1 MTLLRWFHPFVA
13 CLMLSGLL
21 PLIHRR
27 LHPRVSAVVLAAS
40 VVWISTVAVIGIWL
54 VALRY
59 LAHISWLADQFQW
72 CSKIV
77 GAHSTVSMWVGL
89 PAVAATITGIVR
101 AVRFSRVQRTLRS
114 SRLRGTSIVASDD
127 VFAFVVP
134 GPDGATIVSSGLLRH
149 LGPDEQEVVFAHERA
164 HAEHRHDRYLTIGR
178 AAEAVLPVIRPL
190 TRRLEFSLE
199 RWADDAAV
207 AAVAAVNGDRV
218 LVARTI
224 AKVALLP
231 HRSAQPSLA
240 FAGFGEAARAEF
252 LLDPPPRSHL
262 LTALAVSSSAVGLTF
277 ALYQLHHFEAL
288 FDTLCR
294 T

>member
-1 MTLLRWFHPFVA
+1 MTLLPWFHPFMA

-27 LHPRVSAVVLAAS
+27 LHPRVSATVLAAS
-40 VVWISTVAVIGIWL
+40 VVWISSVAVIGIWL
-54 VALRY
+54 MAFRY
-59 LAHISWLADQFQW
+59 LVHVSWLSAQLQW
-72 CSKIV
+72 CTAIV
-77 GAHSTVSMWVGL
+77 GAHNTVSSWVGV
-89 PAVAATITGIVR
+89 PAVLMLMIGVVR
-101 AVRFSRVQRTLRS
+101 AVRFWQVQRMLRS
-114 SRLRGTSIVASDD
+114 SHLSGTSIVASDD

-134 GPDGATIVSSGLLRH
+134 GPDAATIVSSGLLRH

-164 HAEHRHDRYLTIGR
+164 HADHRHDRYLVIGR
-178 AAEAVLPVIRPL
+178 AAEAVLPIIRPL

-207 AAVAAVNGDRV
+207 TAVNGDRL

-231 HRSAQPSLA
+231 HRAARPVLG
-240 FAGFGEAARAEF
+240 FAGLGEAARAEF
-252 LLDPPPRSHL
+252 LLDPPERSRS
-262 LTALAVSSSAVGLTF
+262 LTALAALSSTIGLAF

-288 FDTLCR
+288 LNTICR

>member
-1 MTLLRWFHPFVA
+1 MTLLRWFHPFMA
-13 CLMLSGLL
+13 CLTLSGLL

-27 LHPRVSAVVLAAS
+27 LHPRVSAAVLAAS

-54 VALRY
+54 TAFRY
-59 LAHISWLADQFQW
+59 LAHVSWLAAQFQW
-72 CSKIV
+72 CSVIV
-77 GAHSTVSMWVGL
+77 GAHNTVPSWIGL
-89 PAVAATITGIVR
+89 PAVVAWIAGMVR
-101 AVRFSRVQRTLRS
+101 VVRFWSVQRRLRS
-114 SRLRGTSIVASDD
+114 SRLRGVSVVTSDD

-134 GPDGATIVSSGLLRH
+134 GPDAATIVSSGLLRH

-207 AAVAAVNGDRV
+207 TAVHGDRL

-224 AKVALLP
+224 AKVALLS
-231 HRSAQPSLA
+231 HRSARPVL
-240 FAGFGEAARAEF
+240 GFTGLGDAARAEF
-252 LLDPPPRSHL
+252 LLDPPSRSL
-262 LTALAVSSSAVGLTF
+262 SLTALAVASSAVGLTF
-277 ALYQLHHFEAL
+277 ALYQMHHFEAL
-288 FDTLCR
+288 LNTLCR

>member
-1 MTLLRWFHPFVA
+1 MTVLHWFHPFMA

-27 LHPRVSAVVLAAS
+27 LHPRVSAAVLIAS
-40 VVWISTVAVIGIWL
+40 VVWIATVAVIGIWL
-54 VALRY
+54 MAFRY
-59 LAHISWLADQFQW
+59 LAHLSWLSAQLQW
-72 CSKIV
+72 CSAIV
-77 GAHSTVSMWVGL
+77 GAHSTVSNWVGV
-89 PAVAATITGIVR
+89 PAVAAMLTGFVR
-101 AVRFSRVQRTLRS
+101 AVRFWKVQRELRS
-114 SRLRGTSIVASDD
+114 SHLRGTSIVASDD

-134 GPDGATIVSSGLLRH
+134 GPNALTVVSSGLLRH
-149 LGPDEQEVVFAHERA
+149 LGPDEQKVVFAHERA
-164 HAEHRHDRYLTIGR
+164 HADHRHDRYLTAAR

-207 AAVAAVNGDRV
+207 RAVNGDRL

-231 HRSAQPSLA
+231 HRAARPALG
-240 FAGFGEAARAEF
+240 FAGLGEAARAEF
-252 LLDPPPRSHL
+252 LLDPPTRSRL
-262 LTALAVSSSAVGLTF
+262 LTAIAGLSSTVGLTF
-277 ALYQLHHFEAL
+277 AVYQLHHFEAVL
-288 FDTLCR
+288 KTLCR

>member
-1 MTLLRWFHPFVA
+1 MTLLHWFHPFMA
-13 CLMLSGLL
+13 CLTLSGLL

-27 LHPRVSAVVLAAS
+27 LHPRVSAAVLAAS
-40 VVWISTVAVIGIWL
+40 VVWISTVAVIGIWMI
-54 VALRY
+54 AFRY
-59 LAHISWLADQFQW
+59 LAHVTWLAAQFQW
-72 CSKIV
+72 CSVIV
-77 GAHSTVSMWVGL
+77 GAHSTVPSWIGL
-89 PAVAATITGIVR
+89 PAVAAWLAGIVR
-101 AVRFSRVQRTLRS
+101 VVRFWTVQRRLRS
-114 SRLRGTSIVASDD
+114 ARLRGLSVVTSDD

-134 GPDGATIVSSGLLRH
+134 GPDAATIVSSGLLRH

-207 AAVAAVNGDRV
+207 TAVHGDRL

-231 HRSAQPSLA
+231 RRSASPVL
-240 FAGFGEAARAEF
+240 GFTGLGDAARAEF
-252 LLDPPPRSHL
+252 LLNPPSRSRS
-262 LTALAVSSSAVGLTF
+262 LTAVAVASSTVGLTF
-277 ALYQLHHFEAL
+277 ALYQMHHFEAL
-288 FDTLCR
+288 LNTLCR

>member
-1 MTLLRWFHPFVA
+1 MTLIHWFHPFMA

-27 LHPRVSAVVLAAS
+27 LHPRVSAAVLAAS
-40 VVWISTVAVIGIWL
+40 VVWISTVAVVGIWL
-54 VALRY
+54 VAFRY
-59 LAHISWLADQFQW
+59 LAHVSWLAAQFQW
-72 CSKIV
+72 CSMIV
-77 GAHSTVSMWVGL
+77 GAHSTVSSWVGV
-89 PAVAATITGIVR
+89 PAVFAMIAGAAR
-101 AVRFSRVQRTLRS
+101 AVRFSKVQRKLRS
-114 SRLRGTSIVASDD
+114 SRLRGTTIVASEE

-134 GPDGATIVSSGLLRH
+134 GPDAATIVSSGLLRH

-164 HAEHRHDRYLTIGR
+164 HAHYRHDRYLTISRG
-178 AAEAVLPVIRPL
+178 AEAILPIIRPL

-199 RWADDAAV
+199 RWADDVAV
-207 AAVAAVNGDRV
+207 TAVHGNRL

-231 HRSAQPSLA
+231 HRSARPVLG
-240 FAGFGEAARAEF
+240 FAGLGEAARAQF
-252 LLDPPPRSHL
+252 LLNPPARSRS
-262 LTALAVSSSAVGLTF
+262 LTAIAVLSSTVGLTF

-288 FDTLCR
+288 INTFCR

>member
-1 MTLLRWFHPFVA
+1 MTLLGWFHPFIV

-27 LHPRVSAVVLAAS
+27 LHPRVSAAVLAAS
-40 VVWISTVAVIGIWL
+40 VVWISAVAVVGIWF
-54 VALRY
+54 VAFRY
-59 LAHISWLADQFQW
+59 LAHLGWLAAQFQW
-72 CSKIV
+72 CSVII
-77 GAHSTVSMWVGL
+77 GAHSTVSRWVGV
-89 PAVAATITGIVR
+89 PAIAAMITGVVR
-101 AVRFSRVQRTLRS
+101 AVRFWRVQRKLRS
-114 SRLRGTSIVASDD
+114 SRLRGISIVTSDD

-134 GPDGATIVSSGLLRH
+134 GPNAATVVSSGLLRH
-149 LGPDEQEVVFAHERA
+149 LGPQEQEVVFAHERA
-164 HAEHRHDRYLTIGR
+164 HADHRHDRYLTIGR
-178 AAEAVLPVIRPL
+178 AAESVLPIIRPL

-207 AAVAAVNGDRV
+207 YAVNGDRL

-231 HRSAQPSLA
+231 HRAARPALG
-240 FAGFGEAARAEF
+240 FAGLGEAARAEF
-252 LLDPPPRSHL
+252 LLDPPQRSRP
-262 LTALAVSSSAVGLTF
+262 LTALAVLSAAVGLTF

-288 FDTLCR
+288 FNTLCR

>member
-1 MTLLRWFHPFVA
+1 MTMLHWFHPFMA

-27 LHPRVSAVVLAAS
+27 LNPRVSAGVLAAS

-54 VALRY
+54 VAFRY
-59 LAHISWLADQFQW
+59 LAHVSWLAAQLQW
-72 CSKIV
+72 CSMIV
-77 GAHSTVSMWVGL
+77 GAHSTVSTWVGV
-89 PAVAATITGIVR
+89 PAVAAMVTGVVR
-101 AVRFSRVQRTLRS
+101 AVRFWKVQRKLRAS
-114 SRLRGTSIVASDD
+114 HLSGTSIVASDD

-134 GPDGATIVSSGLLRH
+134 GPDAATIVSTGLLRH
-149 LGPDEQEVVFAHERA
+149 LDPAERVVVFAHERA
-164 HAEHRHDRYLTIGR
+164 HADHRHDRYLTIGR
-178 AAEAVLPVIRPL
+178 AAEAVLPIIRPL

-207 AAVAAVNGDRV
+207 AAVNGNRL

-231 HRSAQPSLA
+231 HRSARPMLG
-240 FAGFGEAARAEF
+240 FAGLGEAARAEF
-252 LLDPPPRSHL
+252 LLDPPVLSRS
-262 LTALAVSSSAVGLTF
+262 LTAIAVLSSGVGLTF

-288 FDTLCR
+288 LNTLCR

>member
-1 MTLLRWFHPFVA
+1 MTLFHWFHPFMA
-13 CLMLSGLL
+13 CLTLSGVL

-27 LHPRVSAVVLAAS
+27 LHPRVSAGVLAAS
-40 VVWISTVAVIGIWL
+40 VVWISIVAVIGIWL
-54 VALRY
+54 VAFRY
-59 LAHISWLADQFQW
+59 LAHVSWLAAQFKW
-72 CSKIV
+72 CSVIV
-77 GAHSTVSMWVGL
+77 GAHSTVSSWIGL
-89 PAVAATITGIVR
+89 PAAAAMLTGIVR
-101 AVRFSRVQRTLRS
+101 AARFWSVQRKLRS
-114 SRLRGTSIVASDD
+114 SCLRGTSIVTSDD

-134 GPDGATIVSSGLLRH
+134 GPDAATIVSSGLLRH

-178 AAEAVLPVIRPL
+178 AAEAVLPIIRPL

-207 AAVAAVNGDRV
+207 TAVHGDRL

-231 HRSAQPSLA
+231 RRAAKPVL
-240 FAGFGEAARAEF
+240 GFSGLGDAARAKF
-252 LLDPPPRSHL
+252 LLDPPARSRS
-262 LTALAVSSSAVGLTF
+262 LTVLAVSSSAVGLTF

-288 FDTLCR
+288 VKTLCR

>member
-1 MTLLRWFHPFVA
+1 MTLLGWFQPFMV

-27 LHPRVSAVVLAAS
+27 LHPRVSAAVLAAS
-40 VVWISTVAVIGIWL
+40 VVWISAVAVVGIWL
-54 VALRY
+54 VAFRY
-59 LAHISWLADQFQW
+59 LAHISWLAAQFQW
-72 CSKIV
+72 CSVIV
-77 GAHSTVSMWVGL
+77 GAHSTVSSWVGV
-89 PAVAATITGIVR
+89 PAVAAMITGVVR
-101 AVRFSRVQRTLRS
+101 AVRFWRVQRELRS
-114 SRLRGTSIVASDD
+114 SRLRGTSIVTSDD

-134 GPDGATIVSSGLLRH
+134 GPNAATIVSSGLLRH
-149 LGPDEQEVVFAHERA
+149 LGSEEQAVVFAHERA
-164 HAEHRHDRYLTIGR
+164 HADHRHDRYLTIGR
-178 AAEAVLPVIRPL
+178 AAEAVLPIIRPL

-207 AAVAAVNGDRV
+207 SAVNGDRL

-231 HRSAQPSLA
+231 HRALRPVL
-240 FAGFGEAARAEF
+240 GFTGLGEAARAEF
-252 LLDPPPRSHL
+252 LLDPPRRSRA
-262 LTALAVSSSAVGLTF
+262 LTGLAILSSAVGLTF

-288 FDTLCR
+288 FNTLCR

>member
-1 MTLLRWFHPFVA
+1 MMLHWFYPFMA

-27 LHPRVSAVVLAAS
+27 LHPRVSAVVLTAS
-40 VVWISTVAVIGIWL
+40 VVWITTVAVIGVWL
-54 VALRY
+54 LAFRY
-59 LAHISWLADQFQW
+59 LAHVSWMSAQLQW
-72 CSKIV
+72 CSVIV
-77 GAHSTVSMWVGL
+77 GAHSTVSSWVGV
-89 PAVAATITGIVR
+89 PAVAAMLTGIVR
-101 AVRFSRVQRTLRS
+101 AVRFCRVQRTLRS
-114 SRLRGTSIVASDD
+114 SQLRGTSIVTSDD

-134 GPDGATIVSSGLLRH
+134 GPDATTIVSTGLLRH

-164 HAEHRHDRYLTIGR
+164 HAVHRHDRYLTIGR

-199 RWADDAAV
+199 RWADDSAV
-207 AAVAAVNGDRV
+207 RAVNGNRL

-224 AKVALLP
+224 AKVALLAHSP
-231 HRSAQPSLA
+231 ARPLLG
-240 FAGFGEAARAEF
+240 FTGFGEAARAEF
-252 LLDPPPRSHL
+252 LLDPPSQSRS
-262 LTALAVSSSAVGLTF
+262 LTALAVLSCTVGLSF

-288 FDTLCR
+288 LNTLCR

>member
-1 MTLLRWFHPFVA
+1 MIHWFHPFMA

-27 LHPRVSAVVLAAS
+27 LHPRVSAAVLTAS
-40 VVWISTVAVIGIWL
+40 VVWVAVVAVIGIWL
-54 VALRY
+54 LAFRY
-59 LAHISWLADQFQW
+59 LAHVSWLSAQLQW
-72 CSKIV
+72 CSVIV
-77 GAHSTVSMWVGL
+77 SGHGTVSGWVGV
-89 PAVAATITGIVR
+89 PAVAAMVTGVLR
-101 AVRFSRVQRTLRS
+101 TVRFWRVQRAVRS

-134 GPDGATIVSSGLLRH
+134 GPHAATVVSSGLLRH
-149 LGPDEQEVVFAHERA
+149 LGSDEQTVVFAHERA
-164 HAEHRHDRYLTIGR
+164 HADHRHDRYLTIAR
-178 AAEAVLPVIRPL
+178 AAEAVLPLIRPL

-207 AAVAAVNGDRV
+207 RAVNGDRL

-231 HRSAQPSLA
+231 HRHPRPALG
-240 FAGFGEAARAEF
+240 FAGLGEAARAQF
-252 LLDPPPRSHL
+252 LLDPPSRSRL
-262 LTALAVSSSAVGLTF
+262 LTALAVGSSAVGLAF
-277 ALYQLHHFEAL
+277 AVYQLHHFEAL
-288 FDTLCR
+288 LVTICR